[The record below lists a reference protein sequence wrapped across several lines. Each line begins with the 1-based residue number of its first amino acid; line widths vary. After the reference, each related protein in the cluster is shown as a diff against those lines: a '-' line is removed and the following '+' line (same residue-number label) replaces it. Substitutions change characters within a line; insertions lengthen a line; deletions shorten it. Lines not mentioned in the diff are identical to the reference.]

1 MCSVPRRCIRLTITS
16 AARRRRA
23 PHHTCRLMA
32 GLFVELQRISAQ
44 MQAQADPLVSLRA
57 SMPDWQSTTMGP
69 AASTP
74 RGPPSA
80 GSSVTD
86 AEPASLP
93 PQSLDC
99 SAAIETA
106 CQAAASN
113 MMGVELGK
121 APSSWVEADQE
132 FCSSAAAQ
140 ISVATSDA
148 GLSVPLTAQESS
160 SMAPLIKTRAVQ
172 NPRKKKRRDRQRD
185 GPTKECAP
193 WIRELGEKWRALS
206 EEERAKQ
213 PRWPPVE
220 PPKPAGVCVG
230 PPAIVAGAAL
240 GAHVPAVV
248 GAEASSPPPPP
259 PAPLPAAA
267 PLLGLAPCAT
277 TTITTTTTAAAAAA
291 TTTTTTPWASLPI
304 AFAVPAA
311 PPFLATA
318 PGYPNPL
325 AADQIELANRLAVSR
340 MAEAGPPLAGWPAVT
355 WNNPSQKIDSV
366 VVIQNNVV

>member
-1 MCSVPRRCIRLTITS
+1 
-16 AARRRRA
+16 
-23 PHHTCRLMA
+23 
-32 GLFVELQRISAQ
+32 
-44 MQAQADPLVSLRA
+44 
-57 SMPDWQSTTMGP
+57 MGT
-69 AASTP
+69 AASP
-74 RGPPSA
+74 PPGPPS
-80 GSSVTD
+80 SSSSDID
-86 AEPASLP
+86 AELDSLP
-93 PQSLDC
+93 PQSLVC
-99 SAAIETA
+99 SAAIGTA
-106 CQAAASN
+106 RQQAAAWN
-113 MMGVELGK
+113 LTGVELGK
-121 APSSWVEADQE
+121 APPSSVEAGKE
-132 FCSSAAAQ
+132 FRSSAAAQ
-140 ISVATSDA
+140 TRVATSNA
-148 GLSVPLTAQESS
+148 GLSVPLATQESS
-160 SMAPLIKTRAVQ
+160 SMATSAVQ

-291 TTTTTTPWASLPI
+291 TTTPTTPWASLPI

-366 VVIQNNVV
+366 VVIQKIT